1 MNAERLKNYIEDK
14 HNWNPLK
21 IDPRVSTPRHMY
33 TVNGSGDAYNGFN
46 TLAIVDVDAQTV
58 RLCADTHNWSGY
70 DFQRS
75 NPYALVF
82 EVPVGEAEEA
92 IDHILTVSKNLTCMV
107 RKELLKKGES

>member
-1 MNAERLKNYIEDK
+1 ME
-14 HNWNPLK
+14 PLK

-92 IDHILTVSKNLTCMV
+92 IDHILTVSKKPNLHGQKRTV
-107 RKELLKKGES
+107 KEG